1 MKKKIL
7 FMLSSMNIGG
17 VEKSFLSLLSVIP
30 KDKYDITLLLLEK
43 KGGFFGNI
51 PDWVKVVEATWFAT
65 IKDII
70 LQPPHKTLKDYFDNK
85 QYVKMLSFLSKYL
98 ISKKTADR
106 NIYYHHIFKDVPKD
120 FTLYDVAI
128 AYQGPTDI
136 IDYYIANRVTAKK
149 KVSWVHFDVSKHL
162 INTKLYKNLHKK
174 FDKIF
179 VVSEE
184 AKKRL
189 IEKLPQDVKK
199 TEVFKNILSSSVIN
213 NMSLAKVDFDNSFI
227 GMKILTVGRLSM
239 EKGQDMAI
247 KVLSKLIENG
257 YNVRWYCIGEGED
270 RKEYE
275 ALIHKLGLESNFIL
289 LGAKQNPYPY
299 VANADLYVQTSRH
312 EGFCLT
318 LAEARCLHKP
328 IVTTNFTG
336 AYEQITD
343 NYDGLIVKFDQDE
356 LYEKITYLINNPG
369 KSEELSRNLLN
380 EIVDTT
386 SEIDKLYQ
394 YIG

>member
-1 MKKKIL
+1 MKKKVL

-17 VEKSFLSLLSVIP
+17 VEKSLLSLLSVIP

-51 PDWVKVVEATWFAT
+51 PDWVNVVEATWFTT

-70 LQPPHKTLKDYFDNK
+70 LQPPHKTLKDYFHNK

-98 ISKKTADR
+98 ISKKTSDR

-120 FTLYDVAI
+120 LTLYDVAI

-162 INTKLYKNLHKK
+162 INTKLYKKLHKK

-189 IEKLPQDVKK
+189 IEKLPQDVNK

-213 NMSLAKVDFDNSFI
+213 NMSLAEVDFDNSFI
-227 GMKILTVGRLSM
+227 GIKILTVGRLSM

-336 AYEQITD
+336 ANEQITD

-356 LYEKITYLINNPG
+356 LFEKITYLINNPG
-369 KSEELSRNLLN
+369 KSEDLSRNLLN

>member
-1 MKKKIL
+1 MKKKVL

-43 KGGFFGNI
+43 KGGFFENI
-51 PDWVKVVEATWFAT
+51 PDWVNVVEATWFTT

-106 NIYYHHIFKDVPKD
+106 NIYYRHIFKDVPKD

-162 INTKLYKNLHKK
+162 INTKLYKKLHKK

-189 IEKLPQDVKK
+189 IEKLPQDVNK

-213 NMSLAKVDFDNSFI
+213 KMSLAEVDFDNSFI
-227 GMKILTVGRLSM
+227 GKKILTVGRLSI

-275 ALIHKLGLESNFIL
+275 TLIQKLGLESNFIL

-312 EGFCLT
+312 EGYCLT

-343 NYDGLIVKFDQDE
+343 NYDGLIVKFDQEE
-356 LYEKITYLINNPG
+356 LFEKITYLINNPG
-369 KSEELSRNLLN
+369 KSEDLSRNLLN

>member
-1 MKKKIL
+1 MKKKVL

-43 KGGFFGNI
+43 KGGFLENI
-51 PDWVKVVEATWFAT
+51 PDWVNVVEATWFTT

-70 LQPPHKTLKDYFDNK
+70 LQPPHKTLKDYFNNK
-85 QYVKMLSFLSKYL
+85 QYVKMLSFLNKYL
-98 ISKKTADR
+98 ISKKTSDR

-149 KVSWVHFDVSKHL
+149 KVSWVHFDVSKHQ
-162 INTKLYKNLHKK
+162 INTKLYKKLHKK

-189 IEKLPQDVKK
+189 IEKLPQDVNK

-213 NMSLAKVDFDNSFI
+213 NMSLAEVDFDNSFI
-227 GMKILTVGRLSM
+227 GKKILTVGRLSI

-270 RKEYE
+270 RKGYE
-275 ALIHKLGLESNFIL
+275 ELIHKLGLESNFIL

-356 LYEKITYLINNPG
+356 LFEKITYLIDNPG
-369 KSEELSRNLLN
+369 KSEDFSRNLLN

>member
-1 MKKKIL
+1 MKKKVL

-43 KGGFFGNI
+43 KGGFFENI
-51 PDWVKVVEATWFAT
+51 PDWVNVVEATWFTT

-70 LQPPHKTLKDYFDNK
+70 LQPPYKTLKDYFHNK
-85 QYVKMLSFLSKYL
+85 QYVKMLFFLSKYL
-98 ISKKTADR
+98 ISKKIADR

-149 KVSWVHFDVSKHL
+149 KVSWIHFDVSKHL
-162 INTKLYKNLHKK
+162 INTKLYKKLHRK

-184 AKKRL
+184 AKKML
-189 IEKLPQDVKK
+189 IEKLPQDVNK

-213 NMSLAKVDFDNSFI
+213 NMSLAEVDFDNSFI
-227 GMKILTVGRLSM
+227 GKKILTVGRLSM
-239 EKGQDMAI
+239 EKGQDIAI

-257 YNVRWYCIGEGED
+257 YNVRWYCIGEGDD

-275 ALIHKLGLESNFIL
+275 ELIRKLGLESNFIL

-343 NYDGLIVKFDQDE
+343 NYDGLIVKFDHDE
-356 LYEKITYLINNPG
+356 LFEKITYLINNPG
-369 KSEELSRNLLN
+369 KSEDLSRNLLN